1 VLVLPPIS
9 VARAATIRTFEAS
22 LRRRARRPSVYSCV
36 HIIFVLNMQAIA
48 GHVPEANEEREEGEG
63 EDETKRK
70 RRDTHQQQLS
80 FIG

>member
-1 VLVLPPIS
+1 
-9 VARAATIRTFEAS
+9 
-22 LRRRARRPSVYSCV
+22 
-36 HIIFVLNMQAIA
+36 MQAIA